1 MKRGLRFLLALVA
14 LHALTVFPYPWEA
27 LDGAA
32 AWLAPS
38 PDLAVIV
45 AVLAVAALS
54 GGGRVVVHLA
64 SVAVLLVPLYRFGAT
79 LMPVFYGKPFELWID
94 VHELPGLLHLVAHD
108 RPLAIQIAMAAGAV
122 GVLAL
127 VYWLI
132 LRACRVVLSTCRV
145 RFVAGAYLLVL
156 QVAVVPLAVR
166 PGPARAENAASWWRS
181 SMAAAALESGV
192 QFVHNAAWLYEERFA
207 TAAAAT
213 AKRIDELPATMVG
226 LGSVDVYVIFL
237 ESYGRAVLHGAVWDR
252 YADWMRELEAR
263 LGAGGFSAR
272 AAWAAPSVHGGGSV
286 QAHLEFMSGIEV
298 PDRRVMD
305 LLLASDVRVLPELLR
320 RQGYRTVNV
329 QPAMPRAWPEA
340 KLLGFVQDVF
350 QAELP
355 YEGHIYHWGRV
366 PDQFALQR
374 VLETVVRP
382 ATQSLFVQYVSVVSH
397 APFSDVPP
405 YYEAWAQAT
414 APGAFAGPPARTFPI
429 GWTNYAG
436 HPDVLEAYLAV
447 TEYSLKCAVDFLL
460 QTGRPTLAFVLGDHQ
475 PPLEASVAAD
485 RSLHVPI
492 HAISNRPELLPPL
505 ADLGFTP
512 GLLPQAQADAFSTA
526 RFLPAFLRAYGQPQ
540 RR

>member
-1 MKRGLRFLLALVA
+1 MRRALQAVGALLA
-14 LHALTVFPYPWEA
+14 LHALTVFPYPWETLGRA
-27 LDGAA
+27 DT
-32 AWLAPS
+32 WLAPS
-38 PDLAVIV
+38 PDLAVVV
-45 AVLAVAALS
+45 AILAVAALA
-54 GGGRVVVHLA
+54 GGGRLAVHVA

-79 LMPVFYGKPFELWID
+79 LMPVFYGKPFELWVD
-94 VHELPGLLHLVAHD
+94 AHELPGLLHLVAHD
-108 RPLAIQIAMAAGAV
+108 RPLAVQVAMGAGAV
-122 GVLAL
+122 ALLAL
-127 VYWLI
+127 AYWLV
-132 LRACRVVLSTCRV
+132 LRACRVVLATCRIHL
-145 RFVAGAYLLVL
+145 VAAAYLLAL
-156 QVAVVPLAVR
+156 QVAVLLIAVWPSR
-166 PGPARAENAASWWRS
+166 GATAVSWWRA
-181 SMAAAALESGV
+181 SMAAAAVESGV
-192 QFVHNAAWLYEERFA
+192 QYVQNAEWRYRERFA
-207 TAAAAT
+207 QAAAAT
-213 AKRIDELPATMVG
+213 AERLDELPATMVG
-226 LGSVDVYVIFL
+226 LGGADVYVIFL
-237 ESYGRAVLHGAVWDR
+237 ESYGRAVLHGETWKR
-252 YADWMRELEAR
+252 YAGWIEALEAR
-263 LGAGGFSAR
+263 LSAGGYSAR

-355 YEGHIYHWGRV
+355 YEGHLYHWGRM

-374 VLETVVRP
+374 LLETVVRP
-382 ATQSLFVQYVSVVSH
+382 ATQPLFVQYVSVVSH

-405 YYEAWAQAT
+405 YYEAWAQAS

-429 GWTNYAG
+429 EWTNYAG

-447 TEYSLKCAVDFLL
+447 TEYSLRCAVDFIL
-460 QTGRPTLAFVLGDHQ
+460 QSKRPALAFVLGDHQ
-475 PPLEASVAAD
+475 PPLAASVAAD

-512 GLLPQAQADAFSTA
+512 GLLPQPQADAFSTA